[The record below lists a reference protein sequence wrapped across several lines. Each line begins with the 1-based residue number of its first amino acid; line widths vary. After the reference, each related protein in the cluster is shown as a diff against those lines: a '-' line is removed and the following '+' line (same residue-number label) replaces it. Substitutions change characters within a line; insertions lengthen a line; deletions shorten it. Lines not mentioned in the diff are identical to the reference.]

1 MTRRKLTSAERYGVY
16 QAWDGQCFWCREH
29 LDFHGFHIEQVIP
42 LDAVS
47 NPESEKNVRELYELD
62 PEHDFDDFE
71 NFVPSHGNCNNRKSF
86 TLYDPVPAYLTY
98 IDQTIKKSDKA
109 RKIAVQIKEKPQI
122 AKAIATLERIADE
135 IY

>member
-1 MTRRKLTSAERYGVY
+1 MLLVSRTL
-16 QAWDGQCFWCREH
+16 
-29 LDFHGFHIEQVIP
+29 GF
-42 LDAVS
+42 S
-47 NPESEKNVRELYELD
+47 
-62 PEHDFDDFE
+62 DFDDFE